1 MSAIVDVDLLDL
13 ADRVVGRAAA
23 GEQVEAYVARVTR
36 TSVRASGGEV
46 ESLEQSTSAGVGIR
60 VVVDG
65 RQGFAYAG
73 ALDDGAVADALGEAR
88 DNASLS
94 TADDAN
100 GLAEPDGVAPPAL
113 DLVDPALTGLS
124 TEERIEL
131 ALAVERAALAVD
143 PRITGVRVASWT
155 DVAGESAVVTTSGLR
170 VADAATGCY
179 ASASPLA
186 GDGDE
191 RQIAYESQS
200 GRRRADVDVEWVG
213 RSAAEKAVAMLGAAQ
228 PRSRRTTVVLDPDVV
243 AAFLA
248 LIGSTLVGDAVIK
261 GRSLFADRVGQQVAA
276 PAVTLVDDPTNPL
289 SFAAGRHDGEGLA
302 SRRTPLIAGG
312 TLEGF
317 LHSSWSARR
326 TGTSSTAS
334 AVRGYSSTPATGAR
348 ALALAPGDLDHD
360 ALLAAV
366 GDGIYVQ
373 TVSGLHSGTNPV
385 SGDFS
390 VGMSGRTIRDGALA
404 EPVRE
409 ATIASTLQRMLLDVV
424 AVGADLTWTTGGTG
438 APLLAIEGVS
448 LSGS

>member
-1 MSAIVDVDLLDL
+1 VSADGAELLEL
-13 ADRVVGRAAA
+13 ADRVVARAGA
-23 GEQVEAYVARVTR
+23 GEQVEAYVTRATR

-46 ESLEQSTSAGVGIR
+46 ESLEQSTSAGVGVR
-60 VVVDG
+60 VVVEG

-73 ALDDGAVADALGEAR
+73 TLDEAAVRDALDEAR

-94 TADDAN
+94 TADEAN
-100 GLAEPDGVAPPAL
+100 GLADPDGTAPPDL
-113 DLVDPALTGLS
+113 DLVDPALAALT
-124 TEERIEL
+124 TEEKIEL

-155 DVAGESAVVTTSGLR
+155 DYATESAVVTTSELR

-179 ASASPLA
+179 ATASPLA
-186 GDGDE
+186 SDGEE
-191 RQIAYESQS
+191 RQIAYESQA

-213 RSAAEKAVAMLGAAQ
+213 RSAAEKAVAMLGAIQ
-228 PRSRRTTVVLDPDVV
+228 PKSRRTTVVLDPDVV

-317 LHSSWSARR
+317 LHSTWSARR
-326 TGTSSTAS
+326 TGTTSTAS
-334 AVRGYSSTPATGAR
+334 AVRSYSSTPATGAR
-348 ALALAPGDLDHD
+348 ALALAPGDLDDD
-360 ALLAAV
+360 ALYAAV
-366 GDGIYVQ
+366 GDGVFVQ
-373 TVSGLHSGTNPV
+373 SVSGLHSGTNPV

-390 VGMSGRTIRDGALA
+390 VGMSGRAIRDGVLA